1 MLGLTRRW
9 WDLVA
14 LNALL
19 VAHAF
24 SSVLMHWCLRSDV
37 MMDAQFPVVKAP
49 ILQCDQTVALLRK
62 ISQRL
67 AAVQVRPARDSP
79 FTHP

>member
-1 MLGLTRRW
+1 MY
-9 WDLVA
+9 
-14 LNALL
+14 
-19 VAHAF
+19 
-24 SSVLMHWCLRSDV
+24 WCLRSDV